1 MEIIKIIGIGLVT
14 CMCVIIVKPMKPEIA
29 IIIGVCGGILV
40 LSQTINYIFE
50 IISSFTSLVEK
61 TGLNIGLFKI
71 ILKIIGIGYL
81 TEFSANL
88 CTDSGNASIG
98 NKIIFAG
105 KILILF
111 IAMPIVTNVIDI
123 IMELLP

>member
-88 CTDSGNASIG
+88 CSDSGNASIG